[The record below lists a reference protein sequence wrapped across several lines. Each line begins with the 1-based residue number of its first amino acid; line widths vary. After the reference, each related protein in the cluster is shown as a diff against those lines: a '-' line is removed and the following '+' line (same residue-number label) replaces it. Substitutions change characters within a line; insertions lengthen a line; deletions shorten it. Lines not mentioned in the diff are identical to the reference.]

1 MREEDSDN
9 RTLTDRLDDFFDG
22 HPYTWDF
29 NKRSCF
35 LILDYLS
42 REEDGV
48 GLRQENII
56 VACGLFL
63 NTAGAS
69 NSLRAA
75 KISISRR
82 FDLDFIASGNG
93 DSRAYLFKSTQQ
105 KTEVRGF
112 MRRRG
117 NSIKRSYLIRALYSI
132 PTDFVL
138 WSLLDESNRRRIMD
152 IGRSL
157 W

>member
-1 MREEDSDN
+1 MREDSDN
-9 RTLTDRLDDFFDG
+9 GTLTDRLDDFFDG

-48 GLRQENII
+48 GLRQEYII

-63 NTAGAS
+63 STAGAS
-69 NSLRAA
+69 NALRAA

-82 FDLDFIASGNG
+82 FDLDFIANGNG

-105 KTEVRGF
+105 KMEVREF
-112 MRRRG
+112 MRRRS
-117 NSIKRSYLIRALYSI
+117 NSMKRGFLIRALYSI

-138 WSLLDESNRRRIMD
+138 
-152 IGRSL
+152 
-157 W
+157 

>member
-63 NTAGAS
+63 STAGAS

-82 FDLDFIASGNG
+82 FDLDFIANGNG
-93 DSRAYLFKSTQQ
+93 DSRAYLFKSAQQ
-105 KTEVRGF
+105 KMKVGGF
-112 MRRRG
+112 MRRRS
-117 NSIKRSYLIRALYSI
+117 NSMKRGFLIRALYSI

-138 WSLLDESNRRRIMD
+138 
-152 IGRSL
+152 
-157 W
+157 